1 MLRPRRSTFR
11 SQSPFTILL
20 ETVPPVFH
28 IGLVSCLAY
37 YAFAMNPY
45 STEWKVSAVFV
56 VGQIALNWF
65 SFLANK
71 SSVIPN
77 PKNFPGYMHKYPAQD
92 PEKRRK
98 EEEEGR
104 VATCTTFSRDKWREC
119 ETCDM
124 HVPADTRFETK
135 SESLYVVLN
144 RRNVPFICRHCG
156 HCRRCINFLDHHC
169 YFLGHCVGRTNMRF
183 FIVYAFYAS
192 LGSGLGT
199 YNLMEVM
206 KFYRTFISLECGYY
220 FLPYIIVMYM
230 LGRAMAFEVFYVALI
245 NFGAGACVS
254 CAFFF
259 TTSAYR
265 SLIGYNPVE
274 ERKKRNNENYV
285 VRIDRPTD
293 DGERGPLHHFRE
305 VFGDFGLFHFVFPF
319 TPFEGQ
325 PTPVEGYRRV
335 ISYNHDFVLNG
346 MVHTSDVNLSHLE

>member
-104 VATCTTFSRDKWREC
+104 VATCTTFSRDRWREC

-124 HVPADTRFETK
+124 HVPADTRFDSK
-135 SESLYVVLN
+135 
-144 RRNVPFICRHCG
+144 
-156 HCRRCINFLDHHC
+156 
-169 YFLGHCVGRTNMRF
+169 
-183 FIVYAFYAS
+183 
-192 LGSGLGT
+192 
-199 YNLMEVM
+199 LM
-206 KFYRTFISLECGYY
+206 I
-220 FLPYIIVMYM
+220 
-230 LGRAMAFEVFYVALI
+230 
-245 NFGAGACVS
+245 
-254 CAFFF
+254 
-259 TTSAYR
+259 
-265 SLIGYNPVE
+265 
-274 ERKKRNNENYV
+274 
-285 VRIDRPTD
+285 
-293 DGERGPLHHFRE
+293 
-305 VFGDFGLFHFVFPF
+305 
-319 TPFEGQ
+319 
-325 PTPVEGYRRV
+325 
-335 ISYNHDFVLNG
+335 
-346 MVHTSDVNLSHLE
+346 

>member
-1 MLRPRRSTFR
+1 
-11 SQSPFTILL
+11 
-20 ETVPPVFH
+20 
-28 IGLVSCLAY
+28 
-37 YAFAMNPY
+37 
-45 STEWKVSAVFV
+45 
-56 VGQIALNWF
+56 
-65 SFLANK
+65 
-71 SSVIPN
+71 
-77 PKNFPGYMHKYPAQD
+77 
-92 PEKRRK
+92 
-98 EEEEGR
+98 
-104 VATCTTFSRDKWREC
+104 
-119 ETCDM
+119 
-124 HVPADTRFETK
+124 
-135 SESLYVVLN
+135 
-144 RRNVPFICRHCG
+144 
-156 HCRRCINFLDHHC
+156 
-169 YFLGHCVGRTNMRF
+169 MRF

-206 KFYRTFISLECGYY
+206 KFYRTFISLEFGYY

-259 TTSAYR
+259 ATSAYR

-274 ERKKRNNENYV
+274 ERKKRKNENYV

-293 DGERGPLHHFRE
+293 DCERGALYYFRE

-319 TPFEGQ
+319 SPFEGQ

>member
-104 VATCTTFSRDKWREC
+104 VSTCTTFSRDRWREC

-135 SESLYVVLN
+135 SESLYVVFN

-156 HCRRCINFLDHHC
+156 HCRRCIHFLDHHC

-220 FLPYIIVMYM
+220 FLPYILVMYM

-259 TTSAYR
+259 ATSAYR

-293 DGERGPLHHFRE
+293 DGERGPLYHFRE

>member
-1 MLRPRRSTFR
+1 MRPRRSTFR
-11 SQSPFTILL
+11 SQSPLTILL
-20 ETVPPVFH
+20 ETIPPVFH
-28 IGLVSCLAY
+28 ISLVSCLAY

-77 PKNFPGYMHKYPAQD
+77 PKNFPGYMHKYEAQD
-92 PEKRRK
+92 PERRRK
-98 EEEEGR
+98 EEE
-104 VATCTTFSRDKWREC
+104 VKSSTTFSRDRWREC

-124 HVPADTRFETK
+124 HVPADTR
-135 SESLYVVLN
+135 
-144 RRNVPFICRHCG
+144 HCG
-156 HCRRCINFLDHHC
+156 HCRRCIHFLDHHC
-169 YFLGHCVGRTNMRF
+169 YFLGHCVGRNNMRF

-206 KFYRTFISLECGYY
+206 KFYRTFISLEFGYY
-220 FLPYIIVMYM
+220 FLPYVIVMYLM
-230 LGRAMAFEVFYVALI
+230 GRAMAFEVFYVALI
-245 NFGAGACVS
+245 NFGAGACVT

-259 TTSAYR
+259 ATSTYR

-274 ERKKRNNENYV
+274 ERKKKNNHSYV
-285 VRIDRPTD
+285 VRIDHPAD
-293 DGERGPLHHFRE
+293 EGGRGLLDHFRE
-305 VFGDFGLFHFVFPF
+305 VFGDFGLIHFLFPF
-319 TPFEGQ
+319 TPFDGQ